1 MATEIIGYTDRE
13 QRDAEYWRLKET
25 GVKGLNRYTT
35 HSDLPEPGEVIPD
48 KWKGWNTTIIYV
60 LAVPIKTLPPVVAE
74 AEALLASTPEN
85 GTNVPLT
92 EEEELATLMA
102 MKDANIDTSDIPES
116 TPEQLAQMR
125 LRHELDKQSTHP
137 IPTRFRGPVELP
149 NPGDDSSKRP
159 DASTDEDIF

>member
-13 QRDAEYWRLKET
+13 QRDTEYWRLKEK

-48 KWKGWNTTIIYV
+48 KWKGWNTSIIYV
-60 LAVPIKTLPPVVAE
+60 LAVPIETLPPVVTE
-74 AEALLASTPEN
+74 AEEMIAAESPSTE
-85 GTNVPLT
+85 VPLT
-92 EEEELATLMA
+92 EEEELAILMA
-102 MKDANIDTSDIPES
+102 KDEDIDTSDIPEL

-125 LRHELDKQSTHP
+125 LRHELDKQSIP
-137 IPTRFRGPVELP
+137 SFPTRFRGPVELP
-149 NPGDDSSKRP
+149 KPGDDSSKRP

>member
-13 QRDAEYWRLKET
+13 QRDAEYWRLKEK

-48 KWKGWNTTIIYV
+48 KWKGWNTSIIYV
-60 LAVPIKTLPPVVAE
+60 LAVPVKTLPSVVAE
-74 AEALLASTPEN
+74 AEEMIAAESPSTK
-85 GTNVPLT
+85 VPLT
-92 EEEELATLMA
+92 EEEELAILMA
-102 MKDANIDTSDIPES
+102 MKDEDIDTSDIPES

-137 IPTRFRGPVELP
+137 IPTRFRGLVELP
-149 NPGDDSSKRP
+149 KPGPVDSSKRP
-159 DASTDEDIF
+159 NASTDEDIF